1 MDTNNIFN
9 ESKLIIFIYSDKVKC
24 ITLAKNYVK
33 SLQYLGA
40 PTVYIDDIFNTE
52 LDNTTPQWSVCVKQ
66 DLNLCSESI
75 VADEVFYIYD
85 EETSIKQEQPSNC
98 IEVKV
103 LENYDIQDILTQV
116 LRKSSLAKTASE
128 IWKKNHPPITSM
140 DKVVEKIV
148 KEDPFVT
155 SVTSHKTD
163 CSTKCIFDCDTS
175 IEILCNVNGVDTL
188 APYSYKY
195 MMDATV
201 EDNECFKIESSPIMI
216 FKEVAEYLSNF
227 RFGAKEV
234 IFDYNK
240 DTLEYR
246 ESLGISKS
254 DPRHFVLVNF
264 KTETFKILSTPYMNK
279 EEKASY
285 LIPMDITGLYNTDG
299 TPNREAGYFKIEES
313 EVES

>member
-1 MDTNNIFN
+1 MNNSFN
-9 ESKLIIFIYSDKVKC
+9 ESKLIIFIYSDMLKGV
-24 ITLAKNYVK
+24 TLAKEYVK
-33 SLQYLGA
+33 NLKYLGA
-40 PTVYIDDIFNTE
+40 PAIYIEGDIPNIELNNTI
-52 LDNTTPQWSVCVKQ
+52 PQWVVCVKQ
-66 DLNLCSESI
+66 DLSSYPKSI
-75 VADEVFYIYD
+75 VADEIFYIYD
-85 EETSIKQEQPSNC
+85 EDTSIEQEQLSNY

-103 LENYDIQDILTQV
+103 YENSNIQDILTQV
-116 LRKSSLAKTASE
+116 LKKSFLAKTASE
-128 IWKKNHPPITSM
+128 IWKKGHPPITSM
-140 DKVVEKIV
+140 DEVVEKIV

-163 CSTKCIFDCDTS
+163 CSTKCTFDCDTT
-175 IEILCNVNGVDTL
+175 IQCLCSVNGINTL
-188 APYSYKY
+188 VSYNYIY
-195 MMDATV
+195 MIDAIV
-201 EDNECFKIESSPIMI
+201 EDNECLKIEPSRIMT

-264 KTETFKILSTPYMNK
+264 KTETSKVLSTPYMDK

-299 TPNREAGYFKIEES
+299 TPNREAGYFKMEES
-313 EVES
+313 